1 LISLCLAGLSVAAPQ
16 LGFDSRSA
24 TDQEGIVSNV
34 VTALGPSIAEAV
46 ANALAAQAAQEEAA
60 RQAAQAAAE
69 AAAARRAEAAR
80 QEAARQAAAEAE
92 RLRREEEERLAFEE
106 QLARE
111 QAAAGGNAQ
120 YTFGYKV
127 RDDTEGTFIY
137 QDENRNGAL
146 VTGEYGYID
155 PFGSLVKVN
164 YQADENGYQQSVDQE
179 KDFLRSGGQTTT
191 VATSPPRVAPRPA
204 PRRPAVDQSALIAQ
218 IVAALTPQINSAV
231 ESTLASAGQQQTVTR
246 TVSSSSGDR
255 LEPLFGSFDN

>member
-1 LISLCLAGLSVAAPQ
+1 MISLCLAGLSVAAPQ

-24 TDQEGIVSNV
+24 TDQEGIVSDV

-92 RLRREEEERLAFEE
+92 RLRREEEERRAFEE

-179 KDFLRSGGQTTT
+179 KDFLRSGGQTA
-191 VATSPPRVAPRPA
+191 VAVSPPRVAPRPA

-255 LEPLFGSFDN
+255 LEPLFGRFDN